1 MEMEHRPESTVKT
14 EEERH
19 GEWSRWAKRALESCG
34 LWSSHGKE
42 KPLQEM
48 TANEGQAWSLRSE
61 ERAVQGN
68 HTRCE
73 IGAVCGSRSGLEKVC
88 EVKGTRSSLKRGAEE
103 LHQLVGK
110 LKYLWKELGVL
121 RTRASDPEMIQKRK
135 EQDVVL
141 SLLVSLNSS
150 YGQLIML
157 VIKGEEQADMDGLC
171 DLIQAAY
178 EVHEK
183 NKKRIKRRNG
193 IKCKRASLRR
203 LSNIWI
209 RGRKTRMKRRQLEV
223 ELIVIKEIQQ
233 LMVMGE
239 CSYSAY
245 MGETVG
251 DSADMRG
258 MDTKRADECVTK
270 KEWDELIK
278 HVGNGS
284 ESGEQEHNQEDS
296 GQHDQGETQEVENV
310 AQSSG
315 DEQGESTGIEESEAP
330 TGLREEAQE
339 N

>member
-1 MEMEHRPESTVKT
+1 MEMKTRPESTVKT

-42 KPLQEM
+42 KPFQEM
-48 TANEGQAWSLRSE
+48 TANEGQAWSLRSK

-73 IGAVCGSRSGLEKVC
+73 IGAVCGSRSVLKKVC
-88 EVKGTRSSLKRGAEE
+88 DVKGTRSNLRRGAEE

-121 RTRASDPEMIQKRK
+121 RTRASDPEMILKRM

-141 SLLVSLNSS
+141 ILLVSLNSS
-150 YGQLIML
+150 YGQLIMQ
-157 VIKGEEQADMDGLC
+157 VTKGEEQADVNGLC

-178 EVHEK
+178 DVHEK
-183 NKKRIKRRNG
+183 NKKRIKSRNG
-193 IKCKRASLRR
+193 TKCKSAR
-203 LSNIWI
+203 LMRVSKIWI
-209 RGRKTRMKRRQLEV
+209 RGRKTKMKRRQLEV
-223 ELIVIKEIQQ
+223 ELKVIKEIQQ

-258 MDTKRADECVTK
+258 MDTKRADECVTR
-270 KEWDELIK
+270 KEWDEFTK
-278 HVGNGS
+278 HVGFETKLECVGIAFTTKS
-284 ESGEQEHNQEDS
+284 DSIEIVTYSDFEDQLS
-296 GQHDQGETQEVENV
+296 
-310 AQSSG
+310 
-315 DEQGESTGIEESEAP
+315 
-330 TGLREEAQE
+330 
-339 N
+339 